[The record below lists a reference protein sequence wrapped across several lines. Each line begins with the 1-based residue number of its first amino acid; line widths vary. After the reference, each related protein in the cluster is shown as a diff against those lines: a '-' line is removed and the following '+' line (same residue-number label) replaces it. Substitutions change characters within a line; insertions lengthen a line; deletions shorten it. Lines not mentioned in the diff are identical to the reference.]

1 MIRATNVLRFVFVL
15 AVLAVVLPCL
25 ASAEPL
31 FVRFETD
38 QGSILLVT
46 YPDLAPH
53 HVDNFVHLAETG
65 FYEGT
70 KFHRIIPGFMIQG
83 GDPNSKDQDPR
94 NDGQGGPTLADV
106 LTVED
111 AEILAQLNARLEE
124 RGYEGMTGEA
134 NLKAEFSDAPHL
146 TGTLSMA
153 RSQDPNSAGSQFF
166 ICVATA
172 SQLDRNYTVFGYAVT
187 GQDVAAVIVN
197 AQKNPSAGRDAPAVP
212 VAIAKAVVIKGT
224 ADLTAEEQ
232 AAWAALADDLK
243 TKTR

>member
-38 QGSILLVT
+38 KGSILLVT

-65 FYEGT
+65 FYAGT

-94 NDGQGGPTLADV
+94 NDGQGGPSLADV

-124 RGYEGMTGEA
+124 RGYEGMTGQA
-134 NLKAEFSDAPHL
+134 NLKAEFSDVPHV

-212 VAIAKAVVIKGT
+212 VAITKAVVIEGT

>member
-1 MIRATNVLRFVFVL
+1 MIRATNILRFVFVV

-31 FVRFETD
+31 FVRLETD

-111 AEILAQLNARLEE
+111 AEVLAQLNARLEE
-124 RGYEGMTGEA
+124 RGYEGMTGMA
-134 NLKAEFSDAPHL
+134 NLKAEFSETPHV

-172 SQLDRNYTVFGYAVT
+172 ASLDRNYTVFGYAVT

-212 VAIAKAVVIKGT
+212 VAINKAVVIAGT
-224 ADLTAEEQ
+224 ADLTADEQ

-243 TKTR
+243 SQTR